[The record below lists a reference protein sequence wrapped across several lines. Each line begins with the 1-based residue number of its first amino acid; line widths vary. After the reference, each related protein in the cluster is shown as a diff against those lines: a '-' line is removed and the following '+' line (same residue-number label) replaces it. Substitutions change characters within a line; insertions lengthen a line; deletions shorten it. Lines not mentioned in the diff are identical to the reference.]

1 MRLPVV
7 VMSVALSGLLLAGAA
22 HAAAPDLTGVW
33 SIVTPTGPDGGPA
46 KMAPPPFTPAARA
59 AAAEEAKLRAKYNR
73 VTSEARTKCLPL
85 GMPGMM
91 ASPFGIEFL
100 QTKNRIGIY
109 NEVAILPRT
118 IYLNKK
124 SHPDSTL
131 PGWNGH
137 SIGHWEGG
145 TLVVDTIGFNGRVRN
160 VSEKMHMTE
169 RFHLEPNGD
178 LINEM
183 TLDDPETYTQPYHV
197 THRYRLA
204 PGEEAQEVMEYVCE
218 VDPANLFAYEAEQ
231 KAEGRPSAFSPSWAI
246 AGYKDPASVAAA
258 EAAATAPK

>member
-1 MRLPVV
+1 MRLPVIV
-7 VMSVALSGLLLAGAA
+7 ISAALSSLILAGAA
-22 HAAAPDLTGVW
+22 HAAAPDITGMW
-33 SIVTPTGPDGGPA
+33 SIVTPTGPDGQPA
-46 KMAPPPFTPAARA
+46 KIAPPPFTPAARA
-59 AAAEEAKLRAKYNR
+59 KAAEIARINAQNGR

-91 ASPFGIEFL
+91 ASPFGIQFL
-100 QTKNRIGIY
+100 QTKDRITIY

-124 SHPDSTL
+124 THPDSTP

-137 SIGHWEGG
+137 SIGHWEGK
-145 TLVVDTIGFNGRVRN
+145 TLVVDTVGFNGRVQN
-160 VSEKMHMTE
+160 VSEKMRMTE

-183 TLDDPETYTQPYHV
+183 TLDDPVTYTQPHRL
-197 THRYRLA
+197 TNRYRRA
-204 PGEEAQEVMEYVCE
+204 QGEEAQEVMEYVCE

-231 KAEGRPSAFSPSWAI
+231 KAAGRPSNFNPNWAI
-246 AGYKDPASVAAA
+246 AGYKDPASVAQAA
-258 EAAATAPK
+258 GPTPK

>member
-7 VMSVALSGLLLAGAA
+7 VMSVALSSLLLAGAA
-22 HAAAPDLTGVW
+22 HAAPDITGVW
-33 SIVTPTGPDGGPA
+33 SIVTPTGPDGERA
-46 KMAPPPFTPAARA
+46 KIAPPPFTPAARA
-59 AAAEEAKLRAKYNR
+59 AAAEDARIRAKYNR
-73 VTSEARTKCLPL
+73 VTSEGRTKCLPL

-91 ASPFGIEFL
+91 ASPFGIQFL
-100 QTKNRIGIY
+100 QAKDRIAIY

-124 SHPDSTL
+124 AHPDSIL

-137 SIGHWEGG
+137 SIGRWEGE
-145 TLVVDTIGFNGRVRN
+145 TLVVDTVGFNGRVRN

-183 TLDDPETYTQPYHV
+183 TLDDPDTYTQPHHV
-197 THRYRLA
+197 TFRYRLA

-218 VDPANLFAYEAEQ
+218 VDPANLFAYEAEM
-231 KAEGRPSAFSPSWAI
+231 KAEGQPSAFNPNWAI
-246 AGYKDPASVAAA
+246 AGYTDPTSGAAA
-258 EAAATAPK
+258 EATATAPK